1 MHGPPPNQIQ
11 LRCPWQPP
19 VFAKSGASHG
29 YTNQLEKTEAVKVAL
44 ASTATCTAATVVT
57 LKELLLPDAE
67 ISNTTPHTSSRT
79 ASKPTASK
87 TKRTATGKAP
97 AAKSSNEQLSSKD
110 RATLAT
116 HVINACIKSLAEAAK
131 PTTPSTP
138 STRQASQGDLNKTPA
153 PRTLRRSLS
162 APLSPLQPRTLNRV
176 ATPPPATS
184 KTTSQ
189 PATQSTGCLAAVE
202 CARVAFGCLRSI
214 MGPLQATQTDFQ
226 LENGMSAFIGKLLA
240 LGFQDQAL
248 KELRVLKRRLDA
260 SIYKTAKPTPT
271 EGHTAA
277 QVIAELLDYGDIVS
291 DNLLPVVTGCQVQVL
306 KWISHSKKPAHIEAA
321 LPFLDEAHP
330 SSPIKLLERVGATS
344 KKETQKAA
352 RQLASLSQ
360 TLLSLAPSV
369 SSKED
374 QTATESRLCPSPSSA
389 FKLQVLCFKV
399 QLKWWK
405 IAGHRGSIDDDIL
418 LPFTRCVR
426 AFTRRHAPANGPAY
440 ESIATSFQELMDLIG
455 AQKSQAK
462 TSSSSPLTML
472 YQLLGVAAQTDRQY
486 DAACQ
491 WLQTLKELLDPKQ
504 ESVIRV
510 FSISARL
517 FAASLKQTSFDSK
530 TKQLVKEVTEGLEGS
545 LSGNITDLDELLESL
560 SLARRAAVGLLVSN
574 SESKAGECGV
584 ESILE
589 DLKTFIMRF
598 PRFSRRWLGTPP
610 GKDSSAK
617 SLLQFDQRRE
627 ILMQTISQII
637 DGALVVLNGEI
648 QSNSIT
654 WKRMDEVLWD
664 CSKLVDS
671 VLDPTI
677 SVSRTEQLSGYFA
690 KISSLYFARY
700 NQLRKDLG
708 KSKQVNKEMLQCLSR
723 SIEMIQDRPMAQQEK
738 AQISIKLE
746 LFADLCKSANRGDD
760 AIRTL
765 RSICTNMI
773 EEGALVKVTAALS
786 SQPPSVAWSADE
798 KGEIL
803 SRTLRSIA
811 KLDQS
816 WNDWA
821 FFLPEG
827 ERAAVLEHLMQIVGD
842 TASRGEPLKL
852 HDPSVQALL
861 RIYTVDRFP
870 IRRLRVLLQL
880 LFQAIGD
887 EQEMK
892 QITGLAEEAVLQ
904 LDNKTHGE
912 DDSLARYIPHLRTL
926 YKSMS
931 ALAVTDAPLPVSVLG
946 EAVTSWK
953 SMAGSCKSRSDLYE
967 LIDNPDGLITYLQS
981 ASQFASL
988 RGENSLQLEILE
1000 LSTPLSNILAEPTYN
1015 NVILNHTLLASQ
1027 HLNIGHFAE
1036 AKKTL
1041 DATKK
1046 LLDQAEGASRGLVAG
1061 FHLTQAEY
1069 YSGIGSIDEANTSL
1083 AAAKAIHNGSTSSW
1097 ALSKSQVSMSL
1108 ALSSFLD
1115 SVLALKRGQIQDAL
1129 TCIKSSVRILS
1140 HDWSKI
1146 ESSASRAASPG
1157 VISASTTSLDSAKAG
1172 AKLGQVIGP
1181 RFWALAFP
1189 LLRGLLHVSSVY
1201 AHLGMYQET
1210 IYYAES
1216 AQKIAESTG
1225 SSLYRAQVLAWTG
1238 SVYHR
1243 AGKLTKALDFGN
1255 EALNELPQDISA
1267 SRVQVAC
1274 QLGGLYRDNGEE
1286 DKARELL
1293 TLAEETAQ
1301 RLGDHGKVLSIQKEA
1316 KKPAPATT
1324 KGRAAPATRTART
1337 TTRTTRARAAT
1348 TTALKTRKRQA
1359 AVKTQPPTAEE
1370 LDLPKDAYQASL
1382 MASVILSK
1390 ALSFINQ
1397 KDWASALST
1406 LEHAKELPKLLGTLT
1421 QEQVV
1426 TAISL
1431 IGHSTEQM
1439 IHDPV
1444 FSVVQDSTISFPA
1457 IAASEHARA
1466 SLSQTPPRKG
1476 RATTATTDR
1485 KGSKEASVPAFAEA
1499 LRQAQELLLEAHAS
1513 TLSTANS
1520 TMVHRISALLQN
1532 TVILLSATSTTQSKV
1547 LAGSGFA
1554 TFSVDLARNV
1564 TWKREQS
1571 TLQGKESTKSG
1582 EAEPAH
1588 TSRRSSLG
1596 LTTEMAKFQKNYI
1609 ELVPHNWSVISVSL
1623 SDNHHDLCITKFR
1636 AGHSPF
1642 ILRLPLERA
1651 NSRDAD
1657 SEIFNFEHGKEEM
1670 MEIIRLANE
1679 TSHSA
1684 SRDFSVK
1691 GAKTAWWA
1699 EREALDGRLKDLLS
1713 TIETTWLGGFK
1724 GIFSQHERRPDLL
1737 ARFQKS
1743 FQQVLDSNLPSRK
1756 QSRGKKTTKTSKVS
1770 LDPRVLDLFI
1780 GLGDPSE
1787 PDSDFDE
1794 ALNDLLYF
1802 VVDILQFHG
1811 ERNAYDEIDFDAM
1824 VVETYDALRGYY
1836 NAAKTGSERA
1846 EGAHTVLVL
1855 DKALHA
1861 FPWES
1866 MPCMEGLAV
1875 SRVPSLACLRQLI
1888 TESQPLTSEDDAPD
1902 APEGHYVSA
1911 ERGTYILNPSTD
1923 LVNTQHTFQPTMK
1936 NLGSWNGIVNRA
1948 PEEGEFEKALSES
1961 EILLYFGHGSGAQYI
1976 RARTIRRLEKCK
1988 PATFLMGCSS
1998 ASLTEAGEF
2007 ECYGPVWNYM
2017 MAGCPAVVGTLWD
2030 VTDRDI
2036 DRFAGRSFEEWG
2048 LFPKGTFK
2056 ENKRAKGKGRAS
2068 SEDEDET
2075 VGSEQ
2080 DGEFTRNVSLAEA
2093 VARSREAC
2101 KFKYLNAAAVVLYGI
2116 PVYVKHSGAE

>member
-1 MHGPPPNQIQ
+1 MASLQ
-11 LRCPWQPP
+11 
-19 VFAKSGASHG
+19 AKADAA
-29 YTNQLEKTEAVKVAL
+29 KTAL
-44 ASTATCTAATVVT
+44 ASTSTCTTATVVT
-57 LKELLLPDAE
+57 LKELLLPDIE
-67 ISNTTPHTSSRT
+67 TSYTASQANSRT
-79 ASKPTASK
+79 ASKTTTNSK
-87 TKRTATGKAP
+87 AKRTAGGKTQT
-97 AAKSSNEQLSSKD
+97 AKSTSEQLSSKD
-110 RATLAT
+110 RAALAT
-116 HVINACIKSLAEAAK
+116 HVINICIRSLNEAAK
-131 PTTPSTP
+131 PTTPATP
-138 STRQASQGDLNKTPA
+138 IKQQASQGDSKKTSG

-176 ATPPPATS
+176 ATSPNIAAKAATHA
-184 KTTSQ
+184 
-189 PATQSTGCLAAVE
+189 ATQSTGCLAAVE
-202 CARVAFGCLRSI
+202 CARVAFTCLRSI
-214 MGPLQATQTDFQ
+214 TGPMQVAQTDFQ
-226 LENGMSAFIGKLLA
+226 LENGMSAFISKLLA

-248 KELRVLKRRLDA
+248 KELRILKRRLDA
-260 SIYKTAKPTPT
+260 GVNKSTKPNST
-271 EGHTAA
+271 EGQTAA
-277 QVIAELLDYGDIVS
+277 QVILELLDYGDKIP
-291 DNLLPVVTGCQVQVL
+291 DNLLPMVTGCQIQVL
-306 KWISHSKKPAHIEAA
+306 RWIAHSKKPAHIEAV
-321 LPFLDEAHP
+321 LPLLEESHV
-330 SSPIKLLERVGATS
+330 SSPINLLVRLGA
-344 KKETQKAA
+344 KNAKETQKAA

-374 QTATESRLCPSPSSA
+374 AVATELRLSPSPTSA
-389 FKLQVLCFKV
+389 FKLQVLCFKI
-399 QLKWWK
+399 QLRWWK
-405 IAGHRGSIDDDIL
+405 MAGHRGNVEDDIL
-418 LPFTRCVR
+418 SPFSRCVR
-426 AFTRRHAPANGPAY
+426 AYTRRQPPTNGLTY
-440 ESIATSFQELMDLIG
+440 DLIAASFYALTDLVG
-455 AQKSQAK
+455 PHKSQAK
-462 TSSSSPLTML
+462 ASFDSALTSI
-472 YQLLGVAAQTDRQY
+472 YQLLGVAAQTDRQN
-486 DAACQ
+486 DAACHWFQ
-491 WLQTLKELLDPKQ
+491 KLKDILEPDG
-504 ESVIRV
+504 ESAIRM

-517 FAASLKQTSFDSK
+517 LAALLKQSK
-530 TKQLVKEVTEGLEGS
+530 HDTKTQQLVQEVTESLEGS
-545 LSGNITDLDELLESL
+545 LSGNITDLNELLESL
-560 SLARRAAVGLLVSN
+560 SLARRSAVGFLVSN
-574 SESKAGECGV
+574 SNGSEVKDDTLKL
-584 ESILE
+584 ILE
-589 DLKTFIMRF
+589 HLKTFITKF
-598 PRFSRRWLGTPP
+598 PRFGRRWLGAPP
-610 GKDSSAK
+610 SRDASAK
-617 SLLQFDQRRE
+617 SVLQFDQRRE
-627 ILMQTISQII
+627 VLMQSINQIL
-637 DGALVVLNGEI
+637 DGALVVINGDI
-648 QSNSIT
+648 QADSIT
-654 WKRMDEVLWD
+654 WKHMDEVLWD
-664 CSKLVDS
+664 CNKLIDA

-677 SVSRTEQLSGYFA
+677 SRARTEQLSGYFA

-700 NQLRKDLG
+700 NQIRKDLG
-708 KSKQVNKEMLQCLSR
+708 KSKQVNKEILQCLSR
-723 SIEMIQDRPMAQQEK
+723 SIEIIQDRPMAQQEK
-738 AQISIKLE
+738 AHMSTKLE
-746 LFADLCKSANRGDD
+746 LFADLCKAANRSED

-773 EEGALVKVTAALS
+773 EEGALVNVTTALD
-786 SQPPSVAWSADE
+786 SQPPSIAWSADD
-798 KGEIL
+798 KAEIL

-811 KLDQS
+811 KLDHS

-842 TASRGEPLKL
+842 TAARAERLKL

-861 RIYTVDRFP
+861 RIYTPDRFP

-880 LFQAIGD
+880 LFQTIGEENEM
-887 EQEMK
+887 EQ
-892 QITGLAEEAVLQ
+892 ISNLAGETIQQ
-904 LDNKTHGE
+904 LDNKDYG
-912 DDSLARYIPHLRTL
+912 DDGSLLRYLPHLRAL
-926 YKSMS
+926 QKSMS
-931 ALAVTDAPLPVSVLG
+931 ALAVTSAPLPVFALR
-946 EAVTSWK
+946 EAVVSWK
-953 SMAGSCKSRSDLYE
+953 SMTESCKSRNDVYE
-967 LIDNPDGLITYLQS
+967 RIDNPDGLLTHLQS
-981 ASQFASL
+981 ASHFASL

-1000 LSTPLSNILAEPTYN
+1000 LSTPLSKILAEPTYN

-1027 HLNIGHFAE
+1027 HLNIGHFSE
-1036 AKKTL
+1036 AKQTL
-1041 DATKK
+1041 DETKK
-1046 LLDQAEGASRGLVAG
+1046 LLDQADGASRGLIAG

-1069 YSGIGSIDEANTSL
+1069 YSGIGSIDEADSSL
-1083 AAAKAIHNGSTSSW
+1083 AAAKAIYNGSASSW
-1097 ALSKSQVSMSL
+1097 ALSKSQVNISL

-1115 SVLALKRGQIQDAL
+1115 SVLALKRGRIQDAL
-1129 TCIKSSVRILS
+1129 TCVKSSVRILS

-1146 ESSASRAASPG
+1146 EATASRAASTS
-1157 VISASTTSLDSAKAG
+1157 VMNVSTASLDSVKAD

-1225 SSLYRAQVLAWTG
+1225 SPLYRAQVLAWTG

-1255 EALNELPQDISA
+1255 EAFNELPEDISA

-1274 QLGGLYRDNGEE
+1274 QLGGLFRDSGDE

-1293 TLAEETAQ
+1293 QLAEETAQ
-1301 RLGDHGKVLSIQKEA
+1301 RLGDHRKVLSIQNEVKKTAPVAA
-1316 KKPAPATT
+1316 KSRATAAT
-1324 KGRAAPATRTART
+1324 RATRAA
-1337 TTRTTRARAAT
+1337 TRTTRAKTAANP
-1348 TTALKTRKRQA
+1348 APRTRKQEVIVKVQPSA
-1359 AVKTQPPTAEE
+1359 AEVLK
-1370 LDLPKDAYQASL
+1370 LPKDAYQASL
-1382 MASVILSK
+1382 MASIILSR
-1390 ALSFINQ
+1390 ALGFISQ

-1406 LEHAKELPKLLGTLT
+1406 LEDARELPKLFGTLS

-1444 FSVVQDSTISFPA
+1444 FSVIQDSTISFPA
-1457 IAASEHARA
+1457 IAASDKTKA
-1466 SLSQTPPRKG
+1466 SQGQTPPRKG
-1476 RATTATTDR
+1476 RAGATER
-1485 KGSKEASVPAFAEA
+1485 KNSKETSVPAFAEA

-1532 TVILLSATSTTQSKV
+1532 TVILLSATSTTQSRV

-1571 TLQGKESTKSG
+1571 TLQHKETAKPGDIDS
-1582 EAEPAH
+1582 AH
-1588 TSRRSSLG
+1588 NSRRSSLG
-1596 LTTEMAKFQKNYI
+1596 LTAEMAQFQNNYI
-1609 ELVPHNWSVISVSL
+1609 DMVPHNWSVISVSL

-1657 SEIFNFEHGKEEM
+1657 SDIFNFENGKDEM

-1691 GAKTAWWA
+1691 GAKAAWWA
-1699 EREALDGRLKDLLS
+1699 EREALDDRLKDLLS

-1724 GIFSQHERRPDLL
+1724 GIFSQHERRSDLL

-1743 FQQVLDSNLPSRK
+1743 FQQMLDSNLPSRK
-1756 QSRGKKTTKTSKVS
+1756 QGRSKKSAKTSKVA

-1780 GLGDPSE
+1780 GLGDPSD
-1787 PDSDFDE
+1787 PDSDYDE

-1836 NAAKTGSERA
+1836 DAAKTGSDRA

-1866 MPCMEGLAV
+1866 MPCMEGLAI

-1888 TESQPLTSEDDAPD
+1888 TESQPSASDDNSED

-1911 ERGTYILNPSTD
+1911 EQGTYILNPSKD
-1923 LVNTQHTFQPTMK
+1923 LVNTQSTFQPIMK
-1936 NLGSWNGIVNRA
+1936 GLGSWTGIVNRA
-1948 PEEGEFEKALSES
+1948 PEEAEFEEALSSS

-1976 RARTIRRLEKCK
+1976 RARTIRRLEKCR

-2007 ECYGPVWNYM
+2007 ESYGPVWNYM

-2056 ENKRAKGKGRAS
+2056 ENKRVKGKSRAS
-2068 SEDEDET
+2068 SEDE
-2075 VGSEQ
+2075 SESEE
-2080 DGEFTRNVSLAEA
+2080 DGQVMNNVSLAEA
-2093 VARSREAC
+2093 VGRSREAC
-2101 KFKYLNAAAVVLYGI
+2101 KFRYLNAAAVVLYGI
-2116 PVYVKHSGAE
+2116 PVYIKHRGEE

>member
-1 MHGPPPNQIQ
+1 MASLQ
-11 LRCPWQPP
+11 
-19 VFAKSGASHG
+19 AKADAA
-29 YTNQLEKTEAVKVAL
+29 KTAL
-44 ASTATCTAATVVT
+44 ASTSTCTTATVVT
-57 LKELLLPDAE
+57 LKELLLPDIE
-67 ISNTTPHTSSRT
+67 TSYTASQTNSRT
-79 ASKPTASK
+79 ASKTTTNSK
-87 TKRTATGKAP
+87 PKRTAGGKTQT
-97 AAKSSNEQLSSKD
+97 AKSTSEQLSSKD
-110 RATLAT
+110 RAALAT
-116 HVINACIKSLAEAAK
+116 HVINICIKSLNEAAK
-131 PTTPSTP
+131 LTTPATP
-138 STRQASQGDLNKTPA
+138 SKQQASQGDSKKTSG

-176 ATPPPATS
+176 ATSPNIAA
-184 KTTSQ
+184 KA
-189 PATQSTGCLAAVE
+189 ATQAASQSAGCLAAVE
-202 CARVAFGCLRSI
+202 CARVAFTCLRSI
-214 MGPLQATQTDFQ
+214 MGPMQATQPDFQ
-226 LENGMSAFIGKLLA
+226 LENGMSAFISKLLA

-260 SIYKTAKPTPT
+260 VVNKSTKPSST
-271 EGHTAA
+271 EGQTAA
-277 QVIAELLDYGDIVS
+277 QVILELLDYGDKVPDS
-291 DNLLPVVTGCQVQVL
+291 LLPIVTVCQIQVL
-306 KWISHSKKPAHIEAA
+306 RWIAHSKKPAHIEAV
-321 LPFLDEAHP
+321 LPLLEESHV
-330 SSPIKLLERVGATS
+330 SSPINLLVRSGA
-344 KKETQKAA
+344 KNAKETQKAA

-360 TLLSLAPSV
+360 TLLLLAPSV

-374 QTATESRLCPSPSSA
+374 AVATELRLSPSPTSA
-389 FKLQVLCFKV
+389 FKLQVLCFKI

-405 IAGHRGSIDDDIL
+405 MAGHRGNVEDDIL
-418 LPFTRCVR
+418 SPFSRCVR
-426 AFTRRHAPANGPAY
+426 AYTRRQSPTNGLTY
-440 ESIATSFQELMDLIG
+440 DLI
-455 AQKSQAK
+455 AASFHALTDLVEPQQSQAK
-462 TSSSSPLTML
+462 ASFDSPLASI
-472 YQLLGVAAQTDRQY
+472 YQLLGVAAQTDRQN
-486 DAACQ
+486 DAACH
-491 WLQTLKELLDPKQ
+491 WFHKLKDILEPDR
-504 ESVIRV
+504 ESAISM

-517 FAASLKQTSFDSK
+517 LAALLKQAKHDTK
-530 TKQLVKEVTEGLEGS
+530 TQQLVQEVTESLEGS
-545 LSGNITDLDELLESL
+545 LSGNISDLNELLESL
-560 SLARRAAVGLLVSN
+560 SLARRSAVGFLVSN
-574 SESKAGECGV
+574 SNGSEVKDGTLKLIV
-584 ESILE
+584 EH
-589 DLKTFIMRF
+589 LKTFITKF
-598 PRFSRRWLGTPP
+598 PRFGRRWLGAPP
-610 GKDSSAK
+610 SRDASAK
-617 SLLQFDQRRE
+617 SVLQFDQRRE
-627 ILMQTISQII
+627 VLMQSINQII
-637 DGALVVLNGEI
+637 DGALVVINGDI
-648 QSNSIT
+648 QAASIT
-654 WKRMDEVLWD
+654 WKHMDEVLWD
-664 CSKLVDS
+664 CKKLIDA

-677 SVSRTEQLSGYFA
+677 SRVRTEQLSGYFA

-700 NQLRKDLG
+700 NQIRKDLG
-708 KSKQVNKEMLQCLSR
+708 KSKQVNKEILQCLSR
-723 SIEMIQDRPMAQQEK
+723 SIEIIQDRPMAQQEK
-738 AQISIKLE
+738 AHMSTKLE
-746 LFADLCKSANRGDD
+746 LFADLCKAANRSED

-773 EEGALVKVTAALS
+773 EEGALVKVTTALD
-786 SQPPSVAWSADE
+786 SQPPSIAWSADD
-798 KGEIL
+798 KAEIL

-811 KLDQS
+811 KLDYS

-827 ERAAVLEHLMQIVGD
+827 ERAAVLEHLMQIMGD
-842 TASRGEPLKL
+842 TAARAERLKL

-861 RIYTVDRFP
+861 RIYTPDRFP

-880 LFQAIGD
+880 LFQTIGEENEM
-887 EQEMK
+887 EQ
-892 QITGLAEEAVLQ
+892 ISNLAGESIQQ
-904 LDNKTHGE
+904 LDSKDYG
-912 DDSLARYIPHLRTL
+912 DDGSLLRYLPHLRAL
-926 YKSMS
+926 QKSIS
-931 ALAVTDAPLPVSVLG
+931 ALAVTSAPLPVSALR
-946 EAVTSWK
+946 EAIVSWK
-953 SMAGSCKSRSDLYE
+953 SMTESCKSRNDVCE
-967 LIDNPDGLITYLQS
+967 RIDNPDGLLTHLES
-981 ASQFASL
+981 ASHFASL

-1000 LSTPLSNILAEPTYN
+1000 LSTPLSKILAEPTYN

-1027 HLNIGHFAE
+1027 YLNIGHFSE
-1036 AKKTL
+1036 AKQTL
-1041 DATKK
+1041 DETKK
-1046 LLDQAEGASRGLVAG
+1046 LLDQADGASRGLIAG

-1069 YSGIGSIDEANTSL
+1069 YSGIGSIDEANSSL
-1083 AAAKAIHNGSTSSW
+1083 AAAKAIYNGSTSSW
-1097 ALSKSQVSMSL
+1097 ALSKSQVNMSL

-1115 SVLALKRGQIQDAL
+1115 SVLALKRGRIQDAL
-1129 TCIKSSVRILS
+1129 TCVKSSVRILS

-1146 ESSASRAASPG
+1146 EVTASRAASTS
-1157 VISASTTSLDSAKAG
+1157 VMNVSTASLDSVKAD

-1225 SSLYRAQVLAWTG
+1225 SPLYRAQVLAWTG

-1243 AGKLTKALDFGN
+1243 GGKLTKALHFGN
-1255 EALNELPQDISA
+1255 EAFNQLPEDISA

-1274 QLGGLYRDNGEE
+1274 QLGGLFRDSGDE

-1293 TLAEETAQ
+1293 QLAEETAR
-1301 RLGDHGKVLSIQKEA
+1301 RLGDHGKVLNIQNQVKKTAPVAA
-1316 KKPAPATT
+1316 KARAT
-1324 KGRAAPATRTART
+1324 AAARATRTA
-1337 TTRTTRARAAT
+1337 TRTTRAKT
-1348 TTALKTRKRQA
+1348 TVNPAPRTRKREVT
-1359 AVKTQPPTAEE
+1359 VKTQPSAAEV
-1370 LDLPKDAYQASL
+1370 LKLPKDAYQASL
-1382 MASVILSK
+1382 MASVILSR
-1390 ALSFINQ
+1390 ALGFISQ

-1406 LEHAKELPKLLGTLT
+1406 LEDARDLPKLFGTLS

-1444 FSVVQDSTISFPA
+1444 FSVIQDSTISFPA
-1457 IAASEHARA
+1457 IAASDKTK
-1466 SLSQTPPRKG
+1466 SSQGQTPPRKG
-1476 RATTATTDR
+1476 RAGTAER
-1485 KGSKEASVPAFAEA
+1485 KNSKETSVPAFAEA

-1532 TVILLSATSTTQSKV
+1532 TVILLSATSTTQSRV
-1547 LAGSGFA
+1547 LTSSGFA

-1571 TLQGKESTKSG
+1571 TLQNKETAKPGDIDSVHN
-1582 EAEPAH
+1582 P
-1588 TSRRSSLG
+1588 RRYSLG
-1596 LTTEMAKFQKNYI
+1596 LTAEMAQFQNNYI
-1609 ELVPHNWSVISVSL
+1609 DMVPHNWSVVSVSL
-1623 SDNHHDLCITKFR
+1623 SDNHHDLCVTKFQ

-1657 SEIFNFEHGKEEM
+1657 SDIFNFENGKDEM

-1691 GAKTAWWA
+1691 GAKAAWWA
-1699 EREALDGRLKDLLS
+1699 EREALDDRLKDLLS

-1724 GIFSQHERRPDLL
+1724 GIFSQHERRSDLL

-1743 FQQVLDSNLPSRK
+1743 FQQILNSNLPSRK
-1756 QSRGKKTTKTSKVS
+1756 QGRSKKSAKTSKVA

-1780 GLGDPSE
+1780 GLGDPGD
-1787 PDSDFDE
+1787 PDSNYDE

-1836 NAAKTGSERA
+1836 DAAKTGSDRA

-1866 MPCMEGLAV
+1866 MPCMEGLAI

-1888 TESQPLTSEDDAPD
+1888 TESQPSASDGNSED

-1911 ERGTYILNPSTD
+1911 EQGTYILNPSKD
-1923 LVNTQHTFQPTMK
+1923 LVSTQSTFQPIMK
-1936 NLGSWNGIVNRA
+1936 GLGSWTGIVNRA
-1948 PEEGEFEKALSES
+1948 PEEAEFEEALSSS

-1976 RARTIRRLEKCK
+1976 RARTIRRLEKCR

-1998 ASLTEAGEF
+1998 ASLTEVGEF
-2007 ECYGPVWNYM
+2007 ESYGPVWNYM

-2056 ENKRAKGKGRAS
+2056 ENKRVKGKSRAS
-2068 SEDEDET
+2068 SEDE
-2075 VGSEQ
+2075 SESEE
-2080 DGEFTRNVSLAEA
+2080 DGQVMNNVSLAEA
-2093 VARSREAC
+2093 VGRSREAC
-2101 KFKYLNAAAVVLYGI
+2101 KFRYLNAAAVVLYGI
-2116 PVYVKHSGAE
+2116 PVYIKRRGED

>member
-1 MHGPPPNQIQ
+1 MASPQ
-11 LRCPWQPP
+11 
-19 VFAKSGASHG
+19 AKADAA
-29 YTNQLEKTEAVKVAL
+29 KAAL
-44 ASTATCTAATVVT
+44 ASTATCTTATVVT
-57 LKELLLPDAE
+57 LKELLLPDTE
-67 ISNTTPHTSSRT
+67 SSSTTSQTNSRT
-79 ASKPTASK
+79 TSRAAAHSKAKKTTTA
-87 TKRTATGKAP
+87 RT
-97 AAKSSNEQLSSKD
+97 KSSEEQLSAKD
-110 RATLAT
+110 RAALAT
-116 HVINACIKSLAEAAK
+116 NVINIAIKSLTEAAK
-131 PTTPSTP
+131 PAPPSTP
-138 STRQASQGDLNKTPA
+138 SKRQPSHGDLRKAAA

-162 APLSPLQPRTLNRV
+162 APLSPLHPRTLNRV
-176 ATPPPATS
+176 ATSPNISS
-184 KTTSQ
+184 KAACQ
-189 PATQSTGCLAAVE
+189 PTTQSTGCLATVE
-202 CARVAFGCLRSI
+202 CARVAFACLRSI
-214 MGPLQATQTDFQ
+214 MGPIQPTQTDFQ
-226 LENGMSAFIGKLLA
+226 LENGMSAFIGKLLG
-240 LGFQDQAL
+240 LGIQDQAL
-248 KELRVLKRRLDA
+248 KELRILKRRLDTA
-260 SIYKTAKPTPT
+260 SNKTTKPTSA
-271 EGHTAA
+271 EGQTAS
-277 QVIAELLDYGDIVS
+277 QVIAELLDYDGIVP
-291 DNLLPVVTGCQVQVL
+291 DHLLSVVTGCQVQVL
-306 KWISHSKKPAHIEAA
+306 RWISHSKKPAQIEAA
-321 LPFLDEAHP
+321 LPFLEETHS
-330 SSPIKLLERVGATS
+330 SSPIKLFERMGS
-344 KKETQKAA
+344 QNEKETQKAA

-374 QTATESRLCPSPSSA
+374 QVATEPRLSPSPTSA
-389 FKLQVLCFKV
+389 FKLQVLCFKS
-399 QLKWWK
+399 QLRWWK
-405 IAGHRGSIDDDIL
+405 MAGHKGNVDEEVLS
-418 LPFTRCVR
+418 PFVRCVR
-426 AFTRRHAPANGPAY
+426 ALTRRHSPTTGPIY
-440 ESIATSFQELMDLIG
+440 ETIATSFNDLLELIEGQESK
-455 AQKSQAK
+455 AT
-462 TSSSSPLTML
+462 TSSNSPLASM
-472 YQLLGVAAQTDRQY
+472 YQLLGIAAQTDRHY
-486 DAACQ
+486 DSACEWFQ
-491 WLQTLKELLDPKQ
+491 LLKDLLDPEH
-504 ESVIRV
+504 ESATRI

-517 FAASLKQTSFDSK
+517 LAASLKQANYDSH
-530 TKQLVKEVTEGLEGS
+530 TEQLIHEVVEGLDGSLTGNVTEL
-545 LSGNITDLDELLESL
+545 NDLLESL
-560 SLARRAAVGLLVSN
+560 SLARRSAVGLLVSRIN
-574 SESKAGECGV
+574 EPKKENPALDSVLGP
-584 ESILE
+584 
-589 DLKTFIMRF
+589 LKTFIMRF
-598 PRFSRRWLGTPP
+598 PRFSRRWLGSIP
-610 GKDSSAK
+610 GKDATAK
-617 SLLQFDQRRE
+617 ILLQFDQRRQV
-627 ILMQTISQII
+627 LMQTINQIL
-637 DGALVVLNGEI
+637 DGALMVLNGDI
-648 QSNSIT
+648 QSGSTT
-654 WKRMDEVLWD
+654 WKSMDEVLWD
-664 CSKLVDS
+664 CNKLVES
-671 VLDPTI
+671 ILDPTI
-677 SVSRTEQLSGYFA
+677 SVARTEQLSTYFI

-700 NQLRKDLG
+700 NQLRKDVG
-708 KSKQVNKEMLQCLSR
+708 KSKQINKEVLQSLSR

-738 AQISIKLE
+738 AQMSTKLE
-746 LFADLCKSANRGDD
+746 LFADLCKSANRSSD

-773 EEGALVKVTAALS
+773 EEGALVKVTAALG
-786 SQPPSVAWSADE
+786 SQPPSLAWNADE
-798 KGEIL
+798 KAETL

-811 KLDQS
+811 KLDHS

-827 ERAAVLEHLMQIVGD
+827 ERAAVLEHLMQIVGE
-842 TASRGEPLKL
+842 AGANGQPLKL
-852 HDPSVQALL
+852 HDASVQALL
-861 RIYTVDRFP
+861 RIYTLDRFP

-880 LFQAIGD
+880 LFQNIGEENEMEEIRNMVD
-887 EQEMK
+887 E
-892 QITGLAEEAVLQ
+892 AAQ
-904 LDNKTHGE
+904 LLDGKTLGE
-912 DDSLARYIPHLRTL
+912 DAALTRYIPHLQA
-926 YKSMS
+926 YQKSVL
-931 ALAVTDAPLPVSVLG
+931 ALAVTDERFPVSAMA
-946 EAVTSWK
+946 EAVSCWK
-953 SMAGSCKSRSDLYE
+953 SMTETCSSRADLYE
-967 LIDNPDGLITYLQS
+967 RIDNPDGLVAHLQS

-988 RGENSLQLEILE
+988 RGENSLQLAILE
-1000 LSTPLSNILAEPTYN
+1000 LSTPLSKILAEPTYN

-1027 HLNIGHFAE
+1027 HLNIGHFSE

-1041 DATKK
+1041 EATKQ

-1069 YSGIGSIDEANTSL
+1069 YSGIGSIDEANSSL
-1083 AAAKAIHNGSTSSW
+1083 AVAKAIYDGSVSSW
-1097 ALSKSQVSMSL
+1097 ALSKAQVNMSL

-1115 SVLALKRGQIQDAL
+1115 SVLALKQGRVQEAL

-1146 ESSASRAASPG
+1146 ETSSSRATSPTDLNSSIAS
-1157 VISASTTSLDSAKAG
+1157 IDSVKAG
-1172 AKLGQVIGP
+1172 SKLGQVIGP

-1189 LLRGLLHVSSVY
+1189 LLRGLLHISSVY
-1201 AHLGMYQET
+1201 AHLGMFQET

-1225 SSLYRAQVLAWTG
+1225 SPMYRAQVLAWTG
-1238 SVYHR
+1238 SIYHR
-1243 AGKLTKALDFGN
+1243 AGKLTKAIDFGS
-1255 EALNELPQDISA
+1255 EAFDELPRDICA
-1267 SRVQVAC
+1267 SRVEVAC
-1274 QLGGLYRDNGEE
+1274 QLSDLYRDMGDET
-1286 DKARELL
+1286 KARELL
-1293 TLAEETAQ
+1293 QLAEETAQ
-1301 RLGDHGKVLSIQKEA
+1301 RLGDHGKVLKIQNET
-1316 KKPAPATT
+1316 KKAAASTT
-1324 KGRAAPATRTART
+1324 RTRAAAATRTTRA
-1337 TTRTTRARAAT
+1337 TTRTTRAKTAAT
-1348 TTALKTRKRQA
+1348 PAPRTRKREPV
-1359 AVKTQPPTAEE
+1359 VKAQPTSTADV
-1370 LDLPKDAYQASL
+1370 LKLPNDVYQASL
-1382 MASVILSK
+1382 MASVILSR
-1390 ALSFINQ
+1390 ALGFINQ
-1397 KDWASALST
+1397 KDWTSALST
-1406 LEHAKELPKLLGTLT
+1406 LESAKELPKLFSTLS

-1431 IGHSTEQM
+1431 IGHSMEQM

-1444 FSVVQDSTISFPA
+1444 FSVIQDSTISFPA
-1457 IAASEHARA
+1457 IASSDKNASGGL

-1476 RATTATTDR
+1476 RAAAGATER
-1485 KGSKEASVPAFAEA
+1485 KGSKERAVPAFADA

-1532 TVILLSATSTTQSKV
+1532 TVILLSATSTIHSKV
-1547 LAGSGFA
+1547 TAGSGFA

-1571 TLQGKESTKSG
+1571 TLQTKEATQTRAHSTDLGSSKR
-1582 EAEPAH
+1582 A
-1588 TSRRSSLG
+1588 SLG

-1623 SDNHHDLCITKFR
+1623 SDNHHDLCITKFQ

-1657 SEIFNFEHGKEEM
+1657 SEVFNFEHGREEM

-1684 SRDFSVK
+1684 SRDFSAK
-1691 GAKTAWWA
+1691 GAKSAWWA
-1699 EREALDGRLKDLLS
+1699 EREALDERLRDLLS

-1743 FQQVLDSNLPSRK
+1743 FQQILDGSLPSRNRV
-1756 QSRGKKTTKTSKVS
+1756 RGKKATKTSKVS
-1770 LDPRVLDLFI
+1770 LDPRILDLFI
-1780 GLGDPSE
+1780 GLGDPSD

-1846 EGAHTVLVL
+1846 DDAHTVLVL

-1888 TESQPLTSEDDAPD
+1888 LESQPSNRGDDSDEDM
-1902 APEGHYVSA
+1902 PEGHYVSA

-1923 LVNTQHTFQPTMK
+1923 LVNTQSTFKPSLETFSTWK
-1936 NLGSWNGIVNRA
+1936 GIVNRA
-1948 PEEGEFEKALSES
+1948 PQEGEFEQALSNS
-1961 EILLYFGHGSGAQYI
+1961 EILLYFGHGSGAQYV

-2056 ENKRAKGKGRAS
+2056 ESKRSKGKSKALN
-2068 SEDEDET
+2068 DEVIDDAEGDEQ
-2075 VGSEQ
+2075 V
-2080 DGEFTRNVSLAEA
+2080 TRNVSLAEA
-2093 VARSREAC
+2093 VARSRGAC

-2116 PVYVKHSGAE
+2116 PVYIKHKGGE

>member
-1 MHGPPPNQIQ
+1 MASLQ
-11 LRCPWQPP
+11 
-19 VFAKSGASHG
+19 AKADAA
-29 YTNQLEKTEAVKVAL
+29 KTAL
-44 ASTATCTAATVVT
+44 ASTATCTTATVVT
-57 LKELLLPDAE
+57 LKELLLPDVE
-67 ISNTTPHTSSRT
+67 TPST
-79 ASKPTASK
+79 ASQTNPRASKVANSK
-87 TKRTATGKAP
+87 TKRAATVKTQTV
-97 AAKSSNEQLSSKD
+97 KSNGEQLSSKD
-110 RATLAT
+110 RAALAT
-116 HVINACIKSLAEAAK
+116 YVINNCIKSLNEAAK
-131 PTTPSTP
+131 PTTPVTP
-138 STRQASQGDLNKTPA
+138 CKQQASQSDPKKASG

-176 ATPPPATS
+176 ATSPNIAAKAETQ
-184 KTTSQ
+184 TV
-189 PATQSTGCLAAVE
+189 TQSTGCLAAVE
-202 CARVAFGCLRSI
+202 CARVAFTCLRSI
-214 MGPLQATQTDFQ
+214 MGPMQTTQTDFQ

-248 KELRVLKRRLDA
+248 KELRILKRRLDA
-260 SIYKTAKPTPT
+260 GVNKSTKPNSV
-271 EGHTAA
+271 EGQTAA
-277 QVIAELLDYGDIVS
+277 QVISELLDYGDKVPQS
-291 DNLLPVVTGCQVQVL
+291 LLPIVTGCQVHVL
-306 KWISHSKKPAHIEAA
+306 RWIAHSKKPAHIEAM
-321 LPFLDEAHP
+321 LPLLEESHP
-330 SSPIKLLERVGATS
+330 SSPINLFEKLGAQNA
-344 KKETQKAA
+344 KETQKAA

-360 TLLSLAPSV
+360 TILSLAPSV

-374 QTATESRLCPSPSSA
+374 SVATELRLSPSPITA
-389 FKLQVLCFKV
+389 FKLQVLCFKA
-399 QLKWWK
+399 QLRWWK
-405 IAGHRGSIDDDIL
+405 MAGHRGNVDDDIL
-418 LPFTRCVR
+418 SPFSRCVR
-426 AFTRRHAPANGPAY
+426 AYTRRQPHANGPTY
-440 ESIATSFQELMDLIG
+440 ELIATSFHELMDLLG
-455 AQKSQAK
+455 SQRSQTK
-462 TSSSSPLTML
+462 TSSDSPLTSL
-472 YQLLGVAAQTDRQY
+472 FQLLGVAAQTDRQY
-486 DAACQ
+486 DAACKWFQ
-491 WLQTLKELLDPKQ
+491 KLKDTLEPDQ
-504 ESVIRV
+504 ESTIRI

-517 FAASLKQTSFDSK
+517 LAAILKRSKHDSK
-530 TKQLVKEVTEGLEGS
+530 TKQLVQEVTESLEGS
-545 LSGNITDLDELLESL
+545 LSGNITDLNDLLESL
-560 SLARRAAVGLLVSN
+560 SLARRSAVGLLVSN
-574 SESKAGECGV
+574 SNGSKEKDDTL
-584 ESILE
+584 ESIM
-589 DLKTFIMRF
+589 DYLKKFITKF
-598 PRFSRRWLGTPP
+598 PRFGRRWLGAPP
-610 GKDSSAK
+610 GRDASAK
-617 SLLQFDQRRE
+617 CLLQFDQRRE
-627 ILMQTISQII
+627 VLMQSINQIV
-637 DGALVVLNGEI
+637 DGALVVINGDI
-648 QSNSIT
+648 QSGCVT
-654 WKRMDEVLWD
+654 WKQMDEVLWD
-664 CSKLVDS
+664 CNQLIDA

-677 SVSRTEQLSGYFA
+677 SRARTEQLNSYFV

-700 NQLRKDLG
+700 NQIRKDLG
-708 KSKQVNKEMLQCLSR
+708 KSKQINKEILQCLSR
-723 SIEMIQDRPMAQQEK
+723 SIEIIQDRPMAQQEK
-738 AQISIKLE
+738 AHMSTKLE
-746 LFADLCKSANRGDD
+746 LFADLCKSVNRSED
-760 AIRTL
+760 AVRTL

-773 EEGALVKVTAALS
+773 EEGALVEVTAALD
-786 SQPPSVAWSADE
+786 SQPPSVAWGADE
-798 KGEIL
+798 KAEIL

-811 KLDQS
+811 KLDHS
-816 WNDWA
+816 WNHWA

-842 TASRGEPLKL
+842 TAPRGEPLKL

-861 RIYTVDRFP
+861 RIYTPDRFP

-880 LFQAIGD
+880 LFQVIGEESEM
-887 EQEMK
+887 EQ
-892 QITGLAEEAVLQ
+892 IANLAKETIQQ
-904 LDNKTHGE
+904 LDNKTYG
-912 DDSLARYIPHLRTL
+912 DDGSLLRYIPHLRAL
-926 YKSMS
+926 QKSMS
-931 ALAVTDAPLPVSVLG
+931 ALAVTDAPLPVSTLRD
-946 EAVTSWK
+946 AVVSWK
-953 SMAGSCKSRSDLYE
+953 SLTESCKSRSDLSE
-967 LIDNPDGLITYLQS
+967 RIDNPDGLVTHLQS
-981 ASQFASL
+981 ASHFASL
-988 RGENSLQLEILE
+988 RGENGLQLEILE
-1000 LSTPLSNILAEPTYN
+1000 LLTPLSKILAEPTYN

-1036 AKKTL
+1036 AKQTL

-1046 LLDQAEGASRGLVAG
+1046 LLDEAEGASHGLIAG

-1069 YSGIGSIDEANTSL
+1069 YSGIGNIDEANTSL
-1083 AAAKAIHNGSTSSW
+1083 ATAKAIYNGSTSSW
-1097 ALSKSQVSMSL
+1097 ALSKSQVNMSL

-1129 TCIKSSVRILS
+1129 TCVKSSVRILLP
-1140 HDWSKI
+1140 DWSMI
-1146 ESSASRAASPG
+1146 EATASQATSTS
-1157 VISASTTSLDSAKAG
+1157 VMNTSTTSLDSVKAG

-1216 AQKIAESTG
+1216 ARKIAESTG
-1225 SSLYRAQVLAWTG
+1225 SPLYRAQVLAWTG

-1243 AGKLTKALDFGN
+1243 AGRLVKALDFGN
-1255 EALNELPQDISA
+1255 EAFEELPKDISA

-1274 QLGGLYRDNGEE
+1274 QLGSLFRDSGDE

-1293 TLAEETAQ
+1293 QLAEETAQ
-1301 RLGDHGKVLSIQKEA
+1301 RLGDHGQVLSIQNEA
-1316 KKPAPATT
+1316 KKTAPVAAKARATAAT
-1324 KGRAAPATRTART
+1324 RATRAAA
-1337 TTRTTRARAAT
+1337 RTTRAKTAAPP
-1348 TTALKTRKRQA
+1348 APRTRKREAVVKAQPSA
-1359 AVKTQPPTAEE
+1359 AEV
-1370 LDLPKDAYQASL
+1370 LRLPKDAYQASL
-1382 MASVILSK
+1382 MASVILTR
-1390 ALSFINQ
+1390 ALGFISQ

-1406 LEHAKELPKLLGTLT
+1406 LEDAKELPKLFGTLS

-1444 FSVVQDSTISFPA
+1444 FSVIQDSTISFPA
-1457 IAASEHARA
+1457 IAASDKAKA
-1466 SLSQTPPRKG
+1466 SHSQTPPRKG
-1476 RATTATTDR
+1476 RAGVTER
-1485 KGSKEASVPAFAEA
+1485 KNSKETTVPAFAEA

-1532 TVILLSATSTTQSKV
+1532 TVILLSATSTTQSKI

-1571 TLQGKESTKSG
+1571 TLQNKEATKPG
-1582 EAEPAH
+1582 DIAP
-1588 TSRRSSLG
+1588 TYDPRRSSLG
-1596 LTTEMAKFQKNYI
+1596 LTTEMTQFQNNYI
-1609 ELVPHNWSVISVSL
+1609 DLVPHNWSVISVSL

-1657 SEIFNFEHGKEEM
+1657 SDIFNFENGKDEM
-1670 MEIIRLANE
+1670 MEIIRLAND

-1691 GAKTAWWA
+1691 GAKAAWWA
-1699 EREALDGRLKDLLS
+1699 EREALDDRLKDLLS

-1724 GIFSQHERRPDLL
+1724 GIFSQHERRSDLL

-1743 FQQVLDSNLPSRK
+1743 FQQILDSNLPSRK
-1756 QSRGKKTTKTSKVS
+1756 QGRGKKSVKTSKVS

-1780 GLGDPSE
+1780 GLGDPSD
-1787 PDSDFDE
+1787 PDSDYDE

-1836 NAAKTGSERA
+1836 NAAKTGSDRA

-1866 MPCMEGLAV
+1866 MPCMEGLAI

-1888 TESQPLTSEDDAPD
+1888 TESQPSAGDNNNED
-1902 APEGHYVSA
+1902 APEGHHVSA
-1911 ERGTYILNPSTD
+1911 EQGTYILNPSKD
-1923 LVNTQHTFQPTMK
+1923 LVNTQSTFQPVMK
-1936 NLGSWNGIVNRA
+1936 GLGSWTGIVNRA
-1948 PEEGEFEKALSES
+1948 PEEAEFEKALSNS

-2007 ECYGPVWNYM
+2007 ESYGPVWNYM

-2056 ENKRAKGKGRAS
+2056 ENKRAKGKSRAS
-2068 SEDEDET
+2068 SEDE
-2075 VGSEQ
+2075 SESEE
-2080 DGEFTRNVSLAEA
+2080 DGQVVNNVSLAEA

-2101 KFKYLNAAAVVLYGI
+2101 KFRYLNAAAVVLYGI
-2116 PVYVKHSGAE
+2116 PVYIKH

>member
-1 MHGPPPNQIQ
+1 MASSQ
-11 LRCPWQPP
+11 
-19 VFAKSGASHG
+19 AKADAA
-29 YTNQLEKTEAVKVAL
+29 KAAL
-44 ASTATCTAATVVT
+44 ASTATCTTATVVT

-67 ISNTTPHTSSRT
+67 TSSTTPHTSSR
-79 ASKPTASK
+79 
-87 TKRTATGKAP
+87 ATGRTTGNPKAKKGGTGRTQ
-97 AAKSSNEQLSSKD
+97 AAKASDDQLSTKD
-110 RATLAT
+110 RAALAT
-116 HVINACIKSLAEAAK
+116 HVINIAIKSLNEATK
-131 PTTPSTP
+131 PATPSTP
-138 STRQASQGDLNKTPA
+138 SKRQPSHGDLRKAAA

-176 ATPPPATS
+176 ATSPSISS
-184 KTTSQ
+184 KTASQ
-189 PATQSTGCLAAVE
+189 PMAQSTGCLATVE
-202 CARVAFGCLRSI
+202 CARLAFACLRSI
-214 MGPLQATQTDFQ
+214 MGPIQPTQTDFQ
-226 LENGMSAFIGKLLA
+226 LENGMSAFIGKLLS
-240 LGFQDQAL
+240 LGIQDQAL
-248 KELRVLKRRLDA
+248 KELRILKRRLDGVSNKTPKPA
-260 SIYKTAKPTPT
+260 STESQTAT
-271 EGHTAA
+271 
-277 QVIAELLDYGDIVS
+277 QIIAELLDYDEAVP
-291 DNLLPVVTGCQVQVL
+291 DNLLPAITTCQVQVL
-306 KWISHSKKPAHIEAA
+306 RWISHSKKAAQIEAA
-321 LPFLDEAHP
+321 LPYLEETHP
-330 SSPIKLLERVGATS
+330 SSPIKLFERMGARD

-360 TLLSLAPSV
+360 TLLALAPSV

-374 QTATESRLCPSPSSA
+374 QVATEPRLSPTPRAA
-389 FKLQVLCFKV
+389 FKLQVLCFKA
-399 QLKWWK
+399 QLRWWK
-405 IAGHRGSIDDDIL
+405 MAGHRGSVDDDIMS
-418 LPFTRCVR
+418 PFARCVR
-426 AFTRRHAPANGPAY
+426 AFTRRQNGATY
-440 ESIATSFQELMDLIG
+440 DTISTSFNELMELVG
-455 AQKSQAK
+455 TQKSQAK
-462 TSSSSPLTML
+462 ASSSSPLASI

-486 DAACQ
+486 GAACHWFQ
-491 WLQTLKELLDPKQ
+491 ILKDILDPEQ
-504 ESVIRV
+504 ESTTYI
-510 FSISARL
+510 FSVSARL
-517 FAASLKQTSFDSK
+517 LAALLKQAKYDSK
-530 TKQLVKEVTEGLEGS
+530 TEQLIQEIIECLDGS
-545 LSGNITDLDELLESL
+545 LTGSITELNDLLESL
-560 SLARRAAVGLLVSN
+560 SVARRSAVGLLVNKMSQ
-574 SESKAGECGV
+574 SKVESKALNSV
-584 ESILE
+584 L
-589 DLKTFIMRF
+589 DPLKTFIMRF
-598 PRFSRRWLGTPP
+598 PRFSRRWLGASP
-610 GKDSSAK
+610 GKDATAK
-617 SLLQFDQRRE
+617 TLLQYDQRRQV
-627 ILMQTISQII
+627 LMQTMSQIL
-637 DGALVVLNGEI
+637 DGALMVLNGEI
-648 QSNSIT
+648 QSNSIA
-654 WKRMDEVLWD
+654 WKPMDEVLWD
-664 CSKLVDS
+664 CSKLVES
-671 VLDPTI
+671 VLDPTV
-677 SVSRTEQLSGYFA
+677 SVSRTEQLSTYYI

-700 NQLRKDLG
+700 NQLRKDIG
-708 KSKQVNKEMLQCLSR
+708 KSKQIHKEVLQSLSR

-738 AQISIKLE
+738 AQISTKLE
-746 LFADLCKSANRGDD
+746 LFAELCKAANRSND

-773 EEGALVKVTAALS
+773 EEGALVKVTTALT
-786 SQPPSVAWSADE
+786 SQPPSIAWSSDE
-798 KGEIL
+798 KAETL

-811 KLDQS
+811 KVDQS

-827 ERAAVLEHLMQIVGD
+827 ERAAVLEHLMQIVGE
-842 TASRGEPLKL
+842 TAARSEPLKL

-861 RIYTVDRFP
+861 RIYTPDRFP

-880 LFQAIGD
+880 LFQNIGEENVMEEIGNLVD
-887 EQEMK
+887 E
-892 QITGLAEEAVLQ
+892 TLQ
-904 LDNKTHGE
+904 LLDNKKHGE
-912 DDSLARYIPHLRTL
+912 DGSLVRYIQHLRT
-926 YKSMS
+926 YHNSVS
-931 ALAVTDAPLPVSVLG
+931 ALAVTDVPFPVATMRDAIS
-946 EAVTSWK
+946 SWK
-953 SMAGSCKSRSDLYE
+953 SMTESCNSRAE
-967 LIDNPDGLITYLQS
+967 LCERIDNPEGLVTYLQS

-988 RGENSLQLEILE
+988 RGENRLQLEILE
-1000 LSTPLSNILAEPTYN
+1000 LSAPLSKILAEPTYN
-1015 NVILNHTLLASQ
+1015 NVILSHTLLASQ
-1027 HLNIGHFAE
+1027 HLNIGHFSE

-1041 DATKK
+1041 EATKD

-1061 FHLTQAEY
+1061 FHLAQAEY
-1069 YSGIGSIDEANTSL
+1069 YSGIGSIEEANSSL
-1083 AAAKAIHNGSTSSW
+1083 AAAQAIYDGSTSTW
-1097 ALSKSQVSMSL
+1097 ALSKSQVNMSL

-1115 SVLALKRGQIQDAL
+1115 SVLALKQGRVQEAL

-1146 ESSASRAASPG
+1146 ETTPSRATSPT
-1157 VISASTTSLDSAKAG
+1157 VLNASTTSLDSANAG
-1172 AKLGQVIGP
+1172 SKLGQVIGP

-1189 LLRGLLHVSSVY
+1189 LLRGLLHISSVY
-1201 AHLGMYQET
+1201 AHLGMFQET
-1210 IYYAES
+1210 IHYAES
-1216 AQKIAESTG
+1216 AQKIADSTG
-1225 SSLYRAQVLAWTG
+1225 SPMYRAQVLAWTG
-1238 SVYHR
+1238 SLYHR

-1255 EALNELPQDISA
+1255 EALGEMPPDVCA

-1274 QLGGLYRDNGEE
+1274 QLGSLYRDTGDE

-1293 TLAEETAQ
+1293 QLAEETAQ
-1301 RLGDHGKVLSIQKEA
+1301 RLGDHGKALRIQTEA
-1316 KKPAPATT
+1316 KKTTACATKARATT
-1324 KGRAAPATRTART
+1324 TARATRTTART
-1337 TTRTTRARAAT
+1337 TRAKAA
-1348 TTALKTRKRQA
+1348 AAPPAPRTRKRDPTTKVQLPSA
-1359 AVKTQPPTAEE
+1359 AEV
-1370 LDLPKDAYQASL
+1370 LNLPKDVYQASL
-1382 MASVILSK
+1382 MASVLLSR
-1390 ALSFINQ
+1390 ALGFINQ

-1406 LEHAKELPKLLGTLT
+1406 LEHAKGLPKLFGTLS

-1444 FSVVQDSTISFPA
+1444 FSVIQDSTISFPA
-1457 IAASEHARA
+1457 IAASDRSASGRL

-1476 RATTATTDR
+1476 RAATAATER
-1485 KGSKEASVPAFAEA
+1485 KGSKERGVPAFADA

-1571 TLQGKESTKSG
+1571 TLQTKESNQPQAPSD
-1582 EAEPAH
+1582 ESNASHA
-1588 TSRRSSLG
+1588 SRRSSLG
-1596 LTTEMAKFQKNYI
+1596 LTTEMPKFQKNYI

-1623 SDNHHDLCITKFR
+1623 SDNHHDLCITKFQ

-1657 SEIFNFEHGKEEM
+1657 SEVFNFEHGREEM
-1670 MEIIRLANE
+1670 LEIIELANE

-1684 SRDFSVK
+1684 SRDFSAK
-1691 GAKTAWWA
+1691 GAKSAWWA
-1699 EREALDGRLKDLLS
+1699 EREALDERLKDLLS

-1743 FQQVLDSNLPSRK
+1743 FQQILDSSLPSRNRV
-1756 QSRGKKTTKTSKVS
+1756 RGKKTTKTPKVS

-1780 GLGDPSE
+1780 GLGDPTD

-1836 NAAKTGSERA
+1836 NAAKTGAERA
-1846 EGAHTVLVL
+1846 DGAHTVLVL

-1888 TESQPLTSEDDAPD
+1888 LESQPSANESGTPEDAL
-1902 APEGHYVSA
+1902 EGHYVSA

-1923 LVNTQHTFQPTMK
+1923 LVNTQATFQPSLKT
-1936 NLGSWNGIVNRA
+1936 LQTWDGIVNRA
-1948 PEEGEFEKALSES
+1948 PKQDEFEQALSNS

-1976 RARTIRRLEKCK
+1976 RARTIRHLAKCK

-2048 LFPKGTFK
+2048 LFPRGTFK
-2056 ENKRAKGKGRAS
+2056 ETKRAKGKSKAS
-2068 SEDEDET
+2068 IDEDA
-2075 VGSEQ
+2075 SEAEG
-2080 DGEFTRNVSLAEA
+2080 DGLVTRNVSLAEA
-2093 VARSREAC
+2093 VARSRGAC
-2101 KFKYLNAAAVVLYGI
+2101 KFRYLNAAAVVLYGI
-2116 PVYVKHSGAE
+2116 PVYIKHKEDA

>member
-1 MHGPPPNQIQ
+1 MASLQ
-11 LRCPWQPP
+11 
-19 VFAKSGASHG
+19 AKADAA
-29 YTNQLEKTEAVKVAL
+29 KTAL
-44 ASTATCTAATVVT
+44 ASTATCTTATVVT

-67 ISNTTPHTSSRT
+67 TITTTSQTNSRT
-79 ASKPTASK
+79 ASKTTANSK
-87 TKRTATGKAP
+87 TRKTTTSKAQT
-97 AAKSSNEQLSSKD
+97 AKSSNEQLSSKD
-110 RATLAT
+110 RAALAT
-116 HVINACIKSLAEAAK
+116 HVINICIKSLNEATK
-131 PTTPSTP
+131 TTSPSTP
-138 STRQASQGDLNKTPA
+138 SKRQASQGDLTKTPG

-176 ATPPPATS
+176 ATSPNITS

-189 PATQSTGCLAAVE
+189 PAAQSTGCLAAVE
-202 CARVAFGCLRSI
+202 CARVAFACLRSI
-214 MGPLQATQTDFQ
+214 MGPIQAKQTDFQ

-248 KELRVLKRRLDA
+248 KELRILKRRLDA
-260 SIYKTAKPTPT
+260 GVNKTTKPAST
-271 EGHTAA
+271 EGQTAA
-277 QVIAELLDYGDIVS
+277 QVIAELLDYGDDVP
-291 DNLLPVVTGCQVQVL
+291 DNLLPVVTGSQVQVL
-306 KWISHSKKPAHIEAA
+306 RWISHSKKPAHIEAA
-321 LPFLDEAHP
+321 LPFLEESHA
-330 SSPIKLLERVGATS
+330 SSPIKLFEKMGTQNE
-344 KKETQKAA
+344 KEAQKAA

-374 QTATESRLCPSPSSA
+374 QVATESRLSASPNSA

-405 IAGHRGSIDDDIL
+405 MAGHRGSIDNDIL
-418 LPFTRCVR
+418 SPFTRCVR
-426 AFTRRHAPANGPAY
+426 AYTRRYPPANGPTY
-440 ESIATSFQELMDLIG
+440 ELISTSFNELMDLIG
-455 AQKSQAK
+455 SQKSQAK
-462 TSSSSPLTML
+462 TSSDSPLTLL
-472 YQLLGVAAQTDRQY
+472 YQLLGIAAQTDRHY
-486 DAACQ
+486 DAACS
-491 WLQTLKELLDPKQ
+491 WFQTLKDTLDPEQ
-504 ESVIRV
+504 ESPIRI
-510 FSISARL
+510 FSVSARHL
-517 FAASLKQTSFDSK
+517 AALLKQTKYDSK
-530 TKQLVKEVTEGLEGS
+530 TKELVQEVTESLEGS
-545 LSGNITDLDELLESL
+545 LSGNITDLNELLESL
-560 SLARRAAVGLLVSN
+560 SLARRSAVGLLVSSPN
-574 SESKAGECGV
+574 GPKAKNGV
-584 ESILE
+584 VTSILE
-589 DLKTFIMRF
+589 NLKTFIMRF
-598 PRFSRRWLGTPP
+598 PRFGRRWLGAPP
-610 GKDSSAK
+610 GRDASAK

-627 ILMQTISQII
+627 MLMQTISQII

-648 QSNSIT
+648 QSDSIT
-654 WKRMDEVLWD
+654 WKHMDEVLWD
-664 CSKLVDS
+664 CSKLVDG

-677 SVSRTEQLSGYFA
+677 SVSRTEQLSSYFA

-708 KSKQVNKEMLQCLSR
+708 KSKQINKEILQCLSR

-738 AQISIKLE
+738 AQISTKLE
-746 LFADLCKSANRGDD
+746 LFADLCKAANRSDD

-773 EEGALVKVTAALS
+773 EEGALVKVTAALG
-786 SQPPSVAWSADE
+786 SQPPSVAWGADE
-798 KGEIL
+798 KAEIL

-811 KLDQS
+811 KLDHS

-861 RIYTVDRFP
+861 RIYTPDRFP

-880 LFQAIGD
+880 LFQAIG
-887 EQEMK
+887 EENEME
-892 QITGLAEEAVLQ
+892 QITSLAEEAVQQ

-912 DDSLARYIPHLRTL
+912 DGSLVRYIPHLRAFH
-926 YKSMS
+926 KSMS
-931 ALAVTDAPLPVSVLG
+931 ALAVTDAPLPVSALRD
-946 EAVTSWK
+946 AVASWK
-953 SMAGSCKSRSDLYE
+953 SMTESCKSRSDFYE
-967 LIDNPDGLITYLQS
+967 RIDNPDGLVTHLQS

-1000 LSTPLSNILAEPTYN
+1000 LSTPLSKILAEPTYN

-1036 AKKTL
+1036 AKETL

-1083 AAAKAIHNGSTSSW
+1083 AVAKAIYNGSTSSW
-1097 ALSKSQVSMSL
+1097 ALTKSQVNMSL

-1115 SVLALKRGQIQDAL
+1115 SVLALKRGHIQEAL

-1146 ESSASRAASPG
+1146 ESSVSRAVSPG
-1157 VISASTTSLDSAKAG
+1157 VMNASTTSLDSVKAG

-1225 SSLYRAQVLAWTG
+1225 SALYRAQVLAWTG

-1255 EALNELPQDISA
+1255 EAFEELPQDISA

-1274 QLGGLYRDNGEE
+1274 QLGGLYRDTGDE

-1293 TLAEETAQ
+1293 QLAEETAQ
-1301 RLGDHGKVLSIQKEA
+1301 RLGDHGKVLSIQNEA
-1316 KKPAPATT
+1316 KKTAPAATKARATATT
-1324 KGRAAPATRTART
+1324 RATRTA
-1337 TTRTTRARAAT
+1337 TRTTRARAAAT
-1348 TTALKTRKRQA
+1348 PAPRTRKREA
-1359 AVKTQPPTAEE
+1359 TVKAQPSTAEV
-1370 LDLPKDAYQASL
+1370 LKLPKDAYQASL
-1382 MASVILSK
+1382 MASVILSR
-1390 ALSFINQ
+1390 ALGFISQ
-1397 KDWASALST
+1397 KDWTSALST
-1406 LEHAKELPKLLGTLT
+1406 LEDAKELPKLFGILS

-1444 FSVVQDSTISFPA
+1444 FSVIQDSTISFPA
-1457 IAASEHARA
+1457 IAASDKSRP

-1476 RATTATTDR
+1476 RAAATER
-1485 KGSKEASVPAFAEA
+1485 KGSKETSVPAFAEA
-1499 LRQAQELLLEAHAS
+1499 LRKAQELLLEAHAS

-1571 TLQGKESTKSG
+1571 TLQNKETTKSD
-1582 EAEPAH
+1582 EIDSAH
-1588 TSRRSSLG
+1588 ASRRTSLG
-1596 LTTEMAKFQKNYI
+1596 LTTEMANFQKNYI

-1699 EREALDGRLKDLLS
+1699 EREALDERLRDLLS

-1743 FQQVLDSNLPSRK
+1743 FQQILDASLPSRN
-1756 QSRGKKTTKTSKVS
+1756 QTRGKKTTKTSKVS

-1780 GLGDPSE
+1780 GLGDPSD
-1787 PDSDFDE
+1787 PDNDYDE

-1846 EGAHTVLVL
+1846 EDAHAILVL

-1888 TESQPLTSEDDAPD
+1888 TESQPLASENDSSED

-1923 LVNTQHTFQPTMK
+1923 LVNTQSTFQPTMK
-1936 NLGSWNGIVNRA
+1936 GLGNWNGIVNRA
-1948 PEEGEFEKALSES
+1948 PEEGEFEKALSNS

-2007 ECYGPVWNYM
+2007 ESYGPVWNYM

-2056 ENKRAKGKGRAS
+2056 ENKRAKGKSRAS
-2068 SEDEDET
+2068 SEDEGD
-2075 VGSEQ
+2075 GSEE
-2080 DGEFTRNVSLAEA
+2080 DGQITRNVSLAEA
-2093 VARSREAC
+2093 VARSRQAC

-2116 PVYVKHSGAE
+2116 PVYIRHKGDE

>member
-1 MHGPPPNQIQ
+1 MASLQ
-11 LRCPWQPP
+11 
-19 VFAKSGASHG
+19 VKADAAKI
-29 YTNQLEKTEAVKVAL
+29 AL
-44 ASTATCTAATVVT
+44 TSISTCTTATVVS
-57 LKELLLPDAE
+57 LKELLLSDVE
-67 ISNTTPHTSSRT
+67 TSST
-79 ASKPTASK
+79 ASQTNSRTTSKTTKNTK
-87 TKRTATGKAP
+87 TKRTASTKTQTT
-97 AAKSSNEQLSSKD
+97 KSNGEQLSSKD
-110 RATLAT
+110 RAALAT
-116 HVINACIKSLAEAAK
+116 HVINVCIKSLTEAAK
-131 PTTPSTP
+131 PTTPTTP
-138 STRQASQGDLNKTPA
+138 SKQQESQGDSKKA
-153 PRTLRRSLS
+153 SGSRTLRRSLS
-162 APLSPLQPRTLNRV
+162 APLSPLEPRTLNRV
-176 ATPPPATS
+176 ATSPNIAAKAASQSAT
-184 KTTSQ
+184 
-189 PATQSTGCLAAVE
+189 PSTGCLAAVE
-202 CARVAFGCLRSI
+202 CARVAFACLRSI
-214 MGPLQATQTDFQ
+214 MGPLQTTQPDFQ
-226 LENGMSAFIGKLLA
+226 LENGMLAFIGKLLA

-248 KELRVLKRRLDA
+248 KELRILKRRLDGGVNRSTKSA
-260 SIYKTAKPTPT
+260 ST
-271 EGHTAA
+271 EGQTAA
-277 QVIAELLDYGDIVS
+277 QIIAELLDYGGSVPDG
-291 DNLLPVVTGCQVQVL
+291 LLPIVTSCQVQVMR
-306 KWISHSKKPAHIEAA
+306 WISHSKKPAHIEAA
-321 LPFLDEAHP
+321 LPLLEESHA
-330 SSPIKLLERVGATS
+330 SSPVSLFERLGA
-344 KKETQKAA
+344 KNPKETQKAA

-360 TLLSLAPSV
+360 ILLSLAPSV

-374 QTATESRLCPSPSSA
+374 SVAMELRLSPSPSSA
-389 FKLQVLCFKV
+389 FRLQVLCFKA

-405 IAGHRGSIDDDIL
+405 MAGHRGNVDDDIL
-418 LPFTRCVR
+418 SPFSRCVR
-426 AFTRRHAPANGPAY
+426 AYTRRQLPANGPIY
-440 ESIATSFQELMDLIG
+440 GLIATSFHEVVNLVG
-455 AQKSQAK
+455 SQKLQTK
-462 TSSSSPLTML
+462 TSPDSPLTLL

-491 WLQTLKELLDPKQ
+491 WFQKLKDILDPGQ
-504 ESVIRV
+504 ESAIRI

-517 FAASLKQTSFDSK
+517 LAALLKQSKHNSK
-530 TKQLVKEVTEGLEGS
+530 TKELVQEVTESLEGS
-545 LSGNITDLDELLESL
+545 LSGNITDLNELLESL
-560 SLARRAAVGLLVSN
+560 SLARRSAVGLLVANSN
-574 SESKAGECGV
+574 GPRTKDNTVGSIIEHLKA
-584 ESILE
+584 
-589 DLKTFIMRF
+589 FIMKF
-598 PRFSRRWLGTPP
+598 PRFSRRWLGAPP
-610 GKDSSAK
+610 GKDASAK

-637 DGALVVLNGEI
+637 DGALVVLNGDI
-648 QSNSIT
+648 QSDSVT
-654 WKRMDEVLWD
+654 WKQMDEALWD
-664 CSKLVDS
+664 CNKLVDA

-677 SVSRTEQLSGYFA
+677 SRTRTEQLNSYFA
-690 KISSLYFARY
+690 KISGLYFARY
-700 NQLRKDLG
+700 NQIRKDLG
-708 KSKQVNKEMLQCLSR
+708 KSKQINKEILQCLSR
-723 SIEMIQDRPMAQQEK
+723 SIEIIQDRPMAQQEK
-738 AQISIKLE
+738 AQISTKLE
-746 LFADLCKSANRGDD
+746 LFADLCKAANRSDD
-760 AIRTL
+760 AIKTL

-773 EEGALVKVTAALS
+773 EEGALVKVTTALD
-786 SQPPSVAWSADE
+786 SQPPSVAWGADD
-798 KGEIL
+798 KARTL

-811 KLDQS
+811 KLDHS

-842 TASRGEPLKL
+842 AASSGEPLKL

-861 RIYTVDRFP
+861 RIYTPDRFP

-880 LFQAIGD
+880 LFQLIGEENEI
-887 EQEMK
+887 EQV
-892 QITGLAEEAVLQ
+892 TNLVEEAVQQ
-904 LDNKTHGE
+904 LGNKTHGE
-912 DDSLARYIPHLRTL
+912 DGSLIRYMPHLRAL
-926 YKSMS
+926 QKSMS
-931 ALAVTDAPLPVSVLG
+931 ALTVTDGPLPVSALRD
-946 EAVTSWK
+946 AVASWK
-953 SMAGSCKSRSDLYE
+953 SMTESCKSRSDLYE
-967 LIDNPDGLITYLQS
+967 RIDNPDGLVTHLQS

-1000 LSTPLSNILAEPTYN
+1000 LSTPLSQILAEPTYN

-1046 LLDQAEGASRGLVAG
+1046 LLDGADGASRGLIAG

-1069 YSGIGSIDEANTSL
+1069 YSGIGSIDEANASL
-1083 AAAKAIHNGSTSSW
+1083 AAAKAIYDGSTSSW
-1097 ALSKSQVSMSL
+1097 ALSKSHFNMSL

-1115 SVLALKRGQIQDAL
+1115 SVLALKRGQVQEAL
-1129 TCIKSSVRILS
+1129 TCVKSSVRILS

-1146 ESSASRAASPG
+1146 ESSVSRAAS
-1157 VISASTTSLDSAKAG
+1157 VSAMNASTTSLDNVKAG
-1172 AKLGQVIGP
+1172 GKLSQVIGP

-1189 LLRGLLHVSSVY
+1189 LLRGLLQVSSVY

-1225 SSLYRAQVLAWTG
+1225 SPLYRAQVLAWMG
-1238 SVYHR
+1238 SIYHR

-1255 EALNELPQDISA
+1255 EAFKELPQDISA
-1267 SRVQVAC
+1267 SRIQVAC
-1274 QLGGLYRDNGEE
+1274 QLGGLFRDTGDE

-1293 TLAEETAQ
+1293 QLAEETAQ
-1301 RLGDHGKVLSIQKEA
+1301 RLGDHGKMLSIQNEA
-1316 KKPAPATT
+1316 RKTTPVAVRARATV
-1324 KGRAAPATRTART
+1324 ATCAART
-1337 TTRTTRARAAT
+1337 TTRITRAKAAAT
-1348 TTALKTRKRQA
+1348 LAPRTRKRA
-1359 AVKTQPPTAEE
+1359 VAVKTQLSASEVSN
-1370 LDLPKDAYQASL
+1370 LPKDAYQASL
-1382 MASVILSK
+1382 MASVILSR
-1390 ALSFINQ
+1390 ALGFISQ

-1406 LEHAKELPKLLGTLT
+1406 LEGAKELPKLFGTLS

-1439 IHDPV
+1439 VHDPV
-1444 FSVVQDSTISFPA
+1444 FSVIQDSTISFPA
-1457 IAASEHARA
+1457 IATSDKRRA
-1466 SLSQTPPRKG
+1466 SNSQTPPRKG
-1476 RATTATTDR
+1476 RTVAIER
-1485 KGSKEASVPAFAEA
+1485 KAPKETSVPAFAEA
-1499 LRQAQELLLEAHAS
+1499 LKQAQELLLEAHVS
-1513 TLSTANS
+1513 NLSTANS

-1532 TVILLSATSTTQSKV
+1532 TVILLSATSTAQSKV

-1571 TLQGKESTKSG
+1571 TLQNKDITQPSDMDFDD
-1582 EAEPAH
+1582 A
-1588 TSRRSSLG
+1588 SRRFNSL
-1596 LTTEMAKFQKNYI
+1596 LTTEMAEFQSHYI
-1609 ELVPHNWSVISVSL
+1609 DLVPHNWSVISVSL

-1657 SEIFNFEHGKEEM
+1657 SEIFNFDNGKDEM

-1684 SRDFSVK
+1684 TRDFSVK
-1691 GAKTAWWA
+1691 GAKAAWWA
-1699 EREALDGRLKDLLS
+1699 EREALDERLKDLLS

-1724 GIFSQHERRPDLL
+1724 GIFSQHECRSDLL
-1737 ARFQKS
+1737 ARFQNS
-1743 FQQVLDSNLPSRK
+1743 FQQVLNSNLPSRK
-1756 QSRGKKTTKTSKVS
+1756 QGRGKKTAKTSRVS

-1780 GLGDPSE
+1780 GLGDPSD
-1787 PDSDFDE
+1787 PDSDYDE
-1794 ALNDLLYF
+1794 ALDDLLYF

-1836 NAAKTGSERA
+1836 NATKTGSDRA

-1866 MPCMEGLAV
+1866 MPCMEGLAI

-1888 TESQPLTSEDDAPD
+1888 KESSVSEDTSED

-1911 ERGTYILNPSTD
+1911 KQGTYILNPSKD
-1923 LVNTQHTFQPTMK
+1923 LVNTQSTFQPIMK
-1936 NLGSWNGIVNRA
+1936 DLGTWTGIVSRA
-1948 PEEGEFEKALSES
+1948 PEEAEFERALSDS

-2056 ENKRAKGKGRAS
+2056 ENKRAKGKSRAS
-2068 SEDEDET
+2068 GEDE
-2075 VGSEQ
+2075 SEWEE
-2080 DGEFTRNVSLAEA
+2080 DGQVVHSVSLAEA

-2116 PVYVKHSGAE
+2116 PVYIEHRDDK

>member
-1 MHGPPPNQIQ
+1 MASLQ
-11 LRCPWQPP
+11 
-19 VFAKSGASHG
+19 AKAD
-29 YTNQLEKTEAVKVAL
+29 AVKTAL
-44 ASTATCTAATVVT
+44 TSTSTCTTATVVT
-57 LKELLLPDAE
+57 LKELLLIDAD
-67 ISNTTPHTSSRT
+67 SSTTTSQTNSRT
-79 ASKPTASK
+79 TSKTTTNSK
-87 TKRTATGKAP
+87 TKRAAPGKTQTAKA
-97 AAKSSNEQLSSKD
+97 NCEQLPSKD
-110 RATLAT
+110 RAALAT
-116 HVINACIKSLAEAAK
+116 HVINICIKSLSDTARPSV
-131 PTTPSTP
+131 PTTPSK
-138 STRQASQGDLNKTPA
+138 RQAPQGDLKKTSG

-176 ATPPPATS
+176 ATSPNITS
-184 KTTSQ
+184 KATPQS
-189 PATQSTGCLAAVE
+189 PAQSTGCLAIVE
-202 CARVAFGCLRSI
+202 CARIAFAYLRSTI
-214 MGPLQATQTDFQ
+214 GSVQPTQTDFQ
-226 LENGMSAFIGKLLA
+226 LENGMSAFISKLLA

-248 KELRVLKRRLDA
+248 KELRILKRRLDA
-260 SIYKTAKPTPT
+260 GVDKTTKPAST
-271 EGHTAA
+271 EGQTAA
-277 QVIAELLDYGDIVS
+277 QVIAELLGYGDKIP
-291 DNLLPVVTGCQVQVL
+291 DNLLPVITACQFQVL
-306 KWISHSKKPAHIEAA
+306 RWISHSKKPHHIEAA
-321 LPFLDEAHP
+321 LPFLEKSHA
-330 SSPIKLLERVGATS
+330 SSPISLYERMGMQDG
-344 KKETQKAA
+344 KETQKAA

-360 TLLSLAPSV
+360 TILSLAPSV

-374 QTATESRLCPSPSSA
+374 QVATETRLSPSPTSA
-389 FKLQVLCFKV
+389 FKLQVLCFRA
-399 QLKWWK
+399 QLTWWK
-405 IAGHRGSIDDDIL
+405 MAGHRGSIDDDIL
-418 LPFTRCVR
+418 SPFSRCVR
-426 AFTRRHAPANGPAY
+426 AYTRRHPSTSGPTY
-440 ESIATSFQELMDLIG
+440 ELIAASFQELMDLMG
-455 AQKSQAK
+455 SQKSQAK
-462 TSSSSPLTML
+462 TSSESPIVLL
-472 YQLLGVAAQTDRQY
+472 YQLLGVVAQTDRQY
-486 DAACQ
+486 EAACQ
-491 WLQTLKELLDPKQ
+491 WFQTLKGVLNPEE
-504 ESVIRV
+504 ESPIRM

-517 FAASLKQTSFDSK
+517 LAASLKLSK
-530 TKQLVKEVTEGLEGS
+530 YDAKTMELVQEVTESLEGS
-545 LSGNITDLDELLESL
+545 LSGNITDLNELLDSL
-560 SLARRAAVGLLVSN
+560 SLARRSAVGLLVSN
-574 SESKAGECGV
+574 SKGPKSNN
-584 ESILE
+584 SITSSIMQH
-589 DLKTFIMRF
+589 LKVFITKF
-598 PRFSRRWLGTPP
+598 PRFGRRWLGAPP
-610 GKDSSAK
+610 GRDASTK

-627 ILMQTISQII
+627 TLMQSISQII
-637 DGALVVLNGEI
+637 DGALVVINGDI
-648 QSNSIT
+648 QSDSIS
-654 WKRMDEVLWD
+654 WKQMDEVLWD
-664 CSKLVDS
+664 CNKLVDS

-677 SVSRTEQLSGYFA
+677 SMSRTEQLSVYFI

-708 KSKQVNKEMLQCLSR
+708 KSKQINKEVLQCLSR
-723 SIEMIQDRPMAQQEK
+723 SIEIIQDRPMAQQEK
-738 AQISIKLE
+738 AQLSTKLE
-746 LFADLCKSANRGDD
+746 LFADLCKAGNRSEE
-760 AIRTL
+760 AVRTL
-765 RSICTNMI
+765 RSICTHMI
-773 EEGALVKVTAALS
+773 EDGALVKVTAALD
-786 SQPPSVAWSADE
+786 SQPPSVAWGADE
-798 KGEIL
+798 KAETL

-821 FFLPEG
+821 FFLPEI
-827 ERAAVLEHLMQIVGD
+827 ERAAVLEHLIQIVGD
-842 TASRGEPLKL
+842 TAIKGEPLKL

-861 RIYTVDRFP
+861 KIYAPERFP
-870 IRRLRVLLQL
+870 IRRLRVLLQI
-880 LFQAIGD
+880 LFQVIG
-887 EQEMK
+887 EQSEMER
-892 QITGLAEEAVLQ
+892 ITGLVTESAQQ
-904 LDNKTHGE
+904 LDNEAYGE
-912 DDSLARYIPHLRTL
+912 DGSLIRYIPHLRTL
-926 YKSMS
+926 EKSML
-931 ALAVTDAPLPVSVLG
+931 ALTVTDAPLPVPILRD
-946 EAVTSWK
+946 AIASWR
-953 SMAGSCKSRSDLYE
+953 SMTESCKSRSE
-967 LIDNPDGLITYLQS
+967 LCEQIDNPEGLVMHLQS
-981 ASQFASL
+981 ASQLASL
-988 RGENSLQLEILE
+988 RGEHGLQLEILE
-1000 LSTPLSNILAEPTYN
+1000 LSTPLSKILAEPTYN

-1027 HLNIGHFAE
+1027 HLNIGHFAK
-1036 AKKTL
+1036 AKETL

-1046 LLDQAEGASRGLVAG
+1046 LLDGAECVSRGLVAE

-1069 YSGIGSIDEANTSL
+1069 YSGIGDIDEANSSL
-1083 AAAKAIHNGSTSSW
+1083 AAAKAIYSGSASSW
-1097 ALSKSQVSMSL
+1097 ALSRSQANMSI

-1115 SVLALKRGQIQDAL
+1115 SVLALRRGQVQEAL
-1129 TCIKSSVRILS
+1129 TSVKSSVRVLS

-1146 ESSASRAASPG
+1146 EASVSQSASPNPM
-1157 VISASTTSLDSAKAG
+1157 SASTTSLDSVKTG

-1216 AQKIAESTG
+1216 AQKIAESTC
-1225 SSLYRAQVLAWTG
+1225 SPLYRAQVLAWIG

-1255 EALNELPQDISA
+1255 EAFEELPQDISA
-1267 SRVQVAC
+1267 SRVRVAC
-1274 QLGGLYRDNGEE
+1274 QLGGLFRDAGDE
-1286 DKARELL
+1286 DRARQLL
-1293 TLAEETAQ
+1293 QLAEDTAQ
-1301 RLGDHGKVLSIQKEA
+1301 RLGDHGKVLSIQNEA
-1316 KKPAPATT
+1316 KKTGLVAAKARAAATT
-1324 KGRAAPATRTART
+1324 RATRTA
-1337 TTRTTRARAAT
+1337 TRTTRAKAT
-1348 TTALKTRKRQA
+1348 PAPAPKTRKRQA
-1359 AVKTQPPTAEE
+1359 TVTSQPSALEVST
-1370 LDLPKDAYQASL
+1370 LPKDAYQASL
-1382 MASVILSK
+1382 MASVILSR
-1390 ALSFINQ
+1390 ALGFISQ
-1397 KDWASALST
+1397 KDWTSALST
-1406 LEHAKELPKLLGTLT
+1406 LELAKELPKLFGTLS

-1457 IAASEHARA
+1457 VAASDKTSR

-1476 RATTATTDR
+1476 RAAATAVER
-1485 KGSKEASVPAFAEA
+1485 KGSKETTVPAFAEA

-1564 TWKREQS
+1564 TWRREQS
-1571 TLQGKESTKSG
+1571 TLQNKEGAETGGSG
-1582 EAEPAH
+1582 SIQI
-1588 TSRRSSLG
+1588 SRRDSLG
-1596 LTTEMAKFQKNYI
+1596 LTTEMAKFQKDYI
-1609 ELVPHNWSVISVSL
+1609 DLVPHDWSVISVSL

-1699 EREALDGRLKDLLS
+1699 ERDALDGRLKDLLT

-1743 FQQVLDSNLPSRK
+1743 FEQVLDSNLPSRK
-1756 QSRGKKTTKTSKVS
+1756 PGRGKKPTKTSKVS

-1780 GLGDPSE
+1780 GLGDPTD
-1787 PDSDFDE
+1787 PDSDYDE

-1836 NAAKTGSERA
+1836 NAVKKGSDRA
-1846 EGAHTVLVL
+1846 EDAHTVLVL

-1888 TESQPLTSEDDAPD
+1888 TESQPFSSDNDSDAPK
-1902 APEGHYVSA
+1902 GHYVSA
-1911 ERGTYILNPSTD
+1911 ERGTYILNPSSD
-1923 LVNTQHTFQPTMK
+1923 LINTQSTFQPIMK
-1936 NLGSWNGIVNRA
+1936 RYRNWSGIVNRA
-1948 PEEGEFEKALSES
+1948 PQEAEFEKALSDS

-2007 ECYGPVWNYM
+2007 ENYGPVWNYM

-2056 ENKRAKGKGRAS
+2056 EDKRAKGNNRAS
-2068 SEDEDET
+2068 SEDETMTRE
-2075 VGSEQ
+2075 SEE
-2080 DGEFTRNVSLAEA
+2080 DGQVTRNVSLAEA

-2101 KFKYLNAAAVVLYGI
+2101 RFKYLNAAAVVLYGI
-2116 PVYVKHSGAE
+2116 PVYIKPRGDD